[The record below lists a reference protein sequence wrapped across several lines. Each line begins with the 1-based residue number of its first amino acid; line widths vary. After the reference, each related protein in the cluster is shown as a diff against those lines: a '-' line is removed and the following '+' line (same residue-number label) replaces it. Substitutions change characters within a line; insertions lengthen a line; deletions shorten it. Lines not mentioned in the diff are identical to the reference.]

1 MKISAIS
8 TSRPCLRQE
17 KIEILGLKNQKLIKE
32 LKRLAQ
38 TILAEKKSQGKTIS
52 IIFVDNEY
60 IRQLNRKYLKRNRI
74 TDVLAFPFE
83 NDFLGEVYVCRQRTK
98 KQAKEFGLTEKEEIF
113 RLVDHGVMHLLGYH
127 H

>member
-8 TSRPCLRQE
+8 TSRPCLRQ
-17 KIEILGLKNQKLIKE
+17 KKVEILGLKNQKLIKE
-32 LKRLAQ
+32 LKQLVQ
-38 TILAEKKSQGKTIS
+38 TILAEKKSPGKTLS

-60 IRQLNRKYLKRNRI
+60 IRRLNRKYLKWNRI

-83 NDFLGEVYVCRQRTK
+83 NDFLGEVYVCRQRAK
-98 KQAKEFGLTEKEEIF
+98 NQAKEYGLTEKEEIF
-113 RLVDHGVMHLLGYH
+113 RLVNHGVMHLLGFH